1 MSDQS
6 SQFTDGKWL
15 WLSEKL
21 LDRLRGKMTL
31 IQHEDE
37 RREVASEALDDLSGE
52 LSDELRVRLANEST
66 RQTFLRHFLSYE
78 IIEEFLKDP
87 LVEDIMINSTES
99 LFVHKTGQGLVKTEQ
114 HFSSSRAI
122 NLFVKKLIVFGG
134 RTELSPI
141 NDVELSEIRGR
152 VNIALSP
159 FGPQITITR
168 AKERALSII
177 ELIDKGL
184 CTYDLAAQLWI
195 YVEGLSI
202 RPANILISGEPG
214 SGKTTL
220 LNALLSF
227 IPWTHRVVI
236 IEDTLELNTK
246 FLETCSRMESY
257 GNVTMTMLVKNS
269 LRMRPDRVIIG
280 EVRGEEARDLMTAIN
295 LGKYCMGTLHAST
308 ARETILRLQ
317 NEPMNVPE
325 TLTNLVDV
333 FIVLKR
339 LNLWGKVTR
348 VIGEVVETAGMEK
361 KMVLLSPVW
370 TYDTTR
376 RRAVETSPS
385 SAYRDR
391 LAQASGFLAS
401 HIIEETVRRTNL
413 LRLLHMKVRLTDVT
427 EVTKLCQAYVA
438 DADKALAQIGVTMK
452 ELEEKPTHTRP

>member
-1 MSDQS
+1 MSDQAQ
-6 SQFTDGKWL
+6 QFIDGKWM

-37 RREVASEALDDLSGE
+37 RHGVASEALDDLSGE

-66 RQTFLRHFLSYE
+66 RQAFLRYFLSYE

-99 LFVHKTGQGLVKTEQ
+99 IFVHKTGQGLVKTEQ
-114 HFSSSRAI
+114 HFPGSRAI
-122 NLFVKKLIVFGG
+122 NLFVNKLIVFGG
-134 RTELSPI
+134 RAELSPI

-227 IPWTHRVVI
+227 IPWSHRVVV

-257 GNVTMTMLVKNS
+257 GSVTMTMLVKNS

-361 KMVLLSPVW
+361 KVVLLSPVW

-413 LRLLHMKVRLTDVT
+413 LRLMHTKVRLTDVT
-427 EVTKLCQAYVA
+427 EVTKLCQLYVA
-438 DADKALAQIGVTMK
+438 DVDKALAQIGVTMK
-452 ELEEKPTHTRP
+452 ELEEKPTHARP